1 MTACSRCGA
10 ANPADARFCSNCGS
24 ALPASSPAD
33 EVRKTVTILFCDVTG
48 STQLGEQLDPESL
61 RKVMARY
68 FDAMRADIELH
79 GGTVEKFIGDAVMA
93 VFGIPSLHEDDAL
106 RAVRAADDMRGS
118 LERLNEDLER
128 DFGVRL
134 ASRIGVNTGEVL
146 VGPGSTDFGRV
157 TGDAVNTA
165 ARLETAA
172 QPGEVLIG
180 ADTYQLVRDA
190 VDVEAVEPRT
200 VKGKAEPVQCYRLV
214 GVLAGTAS
222 PPRAFTSPIVGRERE
237 LEDLQRAFDRS
248 VQDRTCLLFT
258 VLGTAGAGK
267 SRLVEEFLGRVDRSA
282 QVLVGRCLS
291 YGEGITYW
299 PVAQALRA
307 ALEVHDFDEPE
318 EVRSRLDGILARD
331 DHADAIAARLSEV
344 LGIADGHSAPEET
357 AWAIRRFVEILASER
372 PVVAVWDD
380 IHWAEPALLDAI
392 DHVADWST
400 DSPILLLCT
409 ARPEFLDSR
418 PAWGAG
424 KQRASAL
431 TLPPLDADAST
442 QLIANLLGGGR
453 LPDDA
458 ADRVAEAGGGNPLFV
473 EQMVSMLID
482 DGLVVRENGG
492 QENGRWAPA
501 GDLSSIAVPPSVAAL
516 LAARLER
523 LSDDERRAIGSAS
536 VIGKVFYVGAVGEL
550 LPEPDRANAGQL
562 VRALVR
568 KELVRETRSTIPGED
583 AFEFRHILIR
593 DAAYAAIPKERR
605 AEQHRRF
612 ADWCVRIAGERIEEL
627 EEIVGYHLEQAFRN
641 RESIGALDEDM
652 RALAIEA
659 STRLESAGM
668 RAFDRPDMAAATNL
682 LRRAETL
689 LPRDDPGRVAILTA
703 LTYALVDSGRVDEAR
718 ETVAEAEARAAGG
731 GDTLA
736 VEHVRVA
743 RWRLVER
750 GIEQHEQM
758 RTDARRAIAVFE
770 AAGDQ
775 RGLVRAWNLLASV
788 EWLLGHGRAQLD
800 AVERAL
806 EHARGGTARYEEHD
820 ALDNLTSSLVR
831 GPIPISEG
839 IARAERTIE
848 AYAGSR
854 EVDALMCH
862 ALAHFRARLGEFD
875 AARAA
880 MDRYRSFYR
889 DTGQTLSYVRS
900 AEVAFDIAMLAGEAE
915 HACEVVEEAL
925 RSLSELGDSWPYSVA
940 FLAQGRYAMG
950 RYADAREPAE
960 IAAEHGDEIEGSLA
974 LGVLAKLAARSG
986 DAPAALETIAEA
998 VARVDRT
1005 DFLFDRGTVHTD
1017 RGETLRLLGREDE
1030 ARAAF
1035 DEAIRLFDQKGDLVS
1050 SERARRLR
1058 AEEGPPRPAGPPS

>member
-1 MTACSRCGA
+1 MTACSSCGA
-10 ANPADARFCSNCGS
+10 ANQADARFCSNCGS

-68 FDAMRADIELH
+68 FDAMRADVELH

-106 RAVRAADDMRGS
+106 RAVRAADGMRES
-118 LERLNEDLER
+118 LETLNKDLER

-180 ADTYQLVRDA
+180 ADTYRLVRDA
-190 VDVEAVEPRT
+190 VDVESVEPRT
-200 VKGKAEPVQCYRLV
+200 VKGKAEPVECYRLV
-214 GVLAGTAS
+214 GVLAGTAP

-237 LEDLQRAFDRS
+237 FEDLQRAFERS
-248 VQDRTCLLFT
+248 VEDRTCLLFT

-267 SRLVEEFLGRVDRSA
+267 SRLVEEFLGRVGESGH
-282 QVLVGRCLS
+282 VVVGRCLP

-307 ALEVHDFDEPE
+307 ALDVHDFDDPE
-318 EVRSRLDGILARD
+318 EVRSHLDGILARD

-344 LGIADGHSAPEET
+344 LGIAEGHSAPEET
-357 AWAIRRFVEILASER
+357 AWAIRRFLEILASER
-372 PVVAVWDD
+372 PVVAVWEDV
-380 IHWAEPALLDAI
+380 HWAEPALLDAI
-392 DHVADWST
+392 DHVADWAS
-400 DSPILLLCT
+400 DAPILLLCT

-431 TLPPLDADAST
+431 TLPPLGADAST

-453 LPDDA
+453 LPADA
-458 ADRVAEAGGGNPLFV
+458 ADRVTDAGGGNPLFV

-482 DGLVVRENGG
+482 DGLVVREDGG
-492 QENGRWAPA
+492 REDAGWTPV

-523 LSDDERRAIGSAS
+523 LTDEERRAIGSAS
-536 VIGKVFYVGAVGEL
+536 VIGKVFYVGAVREL
-550 LPEPDRANAGQL
+550 LPETDRANAGPL
-562 VRALVR
+562 VRSLVR

-627 EEIVGYHLEQAFRN
+627 EEIVGYHLEQAFRH
-641 RESIGALDEDM
+641 RESLGALDEEA
-652 RALAIEA
+652 RALAMEA
-659 STRLESAGM
+659 SARLESAGM
-668 RAFDRPDMAAATNL
+668 RAFDRPDMSAAANL
-682 LRRAETL
+682 LRRAEGL
-689 LPRDDPGRVAILTA
+689 LPPDDPGRVAILTTLA
-703 LTYALVDSGRVDEAR
+703 YALFDTGRLHEAR
-718 ETVAEAEARAAGG
+718 DTVAEAEARAAVV
-731 GDTLA
+731 GDP
-736 VEHVRVA
+736 VA
-743 RWRLVER
+743 AEQAAIAHWQLVEQGVQR
-750 GIEQHEQM
+750 QEQM
-758 RTDARRAIAVFE
+758 RADASRAIAVFE

-775 RGLVRAWNLLASV
+775 RGLVRSWNLLASI
-788 EWLLGHGRAQLD
+788 EWLLGRGGAQLD

-806 EHARGGTARYEEHD
+806 EHARGGTARYEEHE
-820 ALDNLTSSLVR
+820 ALVNLTAGLVR
-831 GPIPISEG
+831 GPTPVSEG

-848 AYAGSR
+848 AYSGSR

-862 ALAHFRARLGEFD
+862 GLAHFRARLGEFE
-875 AARAA
+875 AARDA

-889 DTGQTLSYVRS
+889 DTGLTFSYLRS

-915 HACEVVEEAL
+915 HACDVAEEAW
-925 RSLSELGDSWPYSVA
+925 RSLNELGDSWPYLAA
-940 FLAQGRYAMG
+940 FLGQGRYAVG
-950 RYADAREPAE
+950 RYADAREAAAF
-960 IAAEHGDEIEGSLA
+960 AAEHGDEVEGSLG

-986 DAPAALETIAEA
+986 DAPTALETIAEA

-1005 DFLFDRGTVHTD
+1005 DFLFDRGTVYTD

-1030 ARAAF
+1030 ALSAF
-1035 DEAIRLFDQKGDLVS
+1035 DEAIRLFDQKGDRVS
-1050 SERARRLR
+1050 SERVRRLR
-1058 AEEGPPRPAGPPS
+1058 AEPMR

>member
-1 MTACSRCGA
+1 MTACSSCGA
-10 ANPADARFCSNCGS
+10 ANQADARFCSNCGS

-68 FDAMRADIELH
+68 FDAMRADVELH

-106 RAVRAADDMRGS
+106 RAVRAADGMRES
-118 LERLNEDLER
+118 LETLNKDLER

-180 ADTYQLVRDA
+180 ADTYRLVRDA
-190 VDVEAVEPRT
+190 VDVESVEPRT
-200 VKGKAEPVQCYRLV
+200 VKGKAEPVECYRLV
-214 GVLAGTAS
+214 GVLAGTAP

-237 LEDLQRAFDRS
+237 FEDLQRAFERS
-248 VQDRTCLLFT
+248 VEDRTCLLFT

-267 SRLVEEFLGRVDRSA
+267 SRLVEEFLGRVGESGH
-282 QVLVGRCLS
+282 VVVGRCLP

-307 ALEVHDFDEPE
+307 ALDVHDFDDPE
-318 EVRSRLDGILARD
+318 EVRSHLDGILARD

-344 LGIADGHSAPEET
+344 LGIAEGHSAPEET
-357 AWAIRRFVEILASER
+357 AWAIRRFLEILASER
-372 PVVAVWDD
+372 PVVAVWEDV
-380 IHWAEPALLDAI
+380 HWAEPALLDAI
-392 DHVADWST
+392 DHVADWAS
-400 DSPILLLCT
+400 DAPILLLCT

-431 TLPPLDADAST
+431 TLPPLGADAST

-453 LPDDA
+453 LPADA
-458 ADRVAEAGGGNPLFV
+458 ADRVTDAGGGNPLFV

-482 DGLVVRENGG
+482 DGLVVREDGG
-492 QENGRWAPA
+492 REDAGWTPV

-523 LSDDERRAIGSAS
+523 LTDEERRAIGSAS
-536 VIGKVFYVGAVGEL
+536 VIGKVFYVGAVREL
-550 LPEPDRANAGQL
+550 LPETDRANAGPL
-562 VRALVR
+562 VRSLVR

-627 EEIVGYHLEQAFRN
+627 EEIVGYHLEQAFRH
-641 RESIGALDEDM
+641 RESLGALDEEA
-652 RALAIEA
+652 RALAMEA
-659 STRLESAGM
+659 SARLESAGM
-668 RAFDRPDMAAATNL
+668 RAFDRPDMSAAANL
-682 LRRAETL
+682 LRRAEGL
-689 LPRDDPGRVAILTA
+689 LPPDDPGRVAILTTLA
-703 LTYALVDSGRVDEAR
+703 YALFDTGRLHEAR
-718 ETVAEAEARAAGG
+718 DTVAEAEARAAVV
-731 GDTLA
+731 GDP
-736 VEHVRVA
+736 VA
-743 RWRLVER
+743 AEQAAIAHWQLVEQGVQR
-750 GIEQHEQM
+750 QEQM
-758 RTDARRAIAVFE
+758 RADASRAIAVFE

-775 RGLVRAWNLLASV
+775 RGLVRSWNLLASI
-788 EWLLGHGRAQLD
+788 EWLLGRGGAQLD

-806 EHARGGTARYEEHD
+806 EHARGGTARYEEHE
-820 ALDNLTSSLVR
+820 ALVNLTAGLVR
-831 GPIPISEG
+831 GPTPVSEG

-848 AYAGSR
+848 AYSGSR

-862 ALAHFRARLGEFD
+862 GLAHFRARLGEFE
-875 AARAA
+875 AARDA
-880 MDRYRSFYR
+880 MDRYRSFSR
-889 DTGQTLSYVRS
+889 DTGLTFSYLRS

-915 HACEVVEEAL
+915 HACDVAEEAW
-925 RSLSELGDSWPYSVA
+925 RSLNELGDSWPYLAA
-940 FLAQGRYAMG
+940 FLGQGRYAVG
-950 RYADAREPAE
+950 RYADAREAAAF
-960 IAAEHGDEIEGSLA
+960 AAEHGDEVEGSLG

-986 DAPAALETIAEA
+986 DAPTALETIAEA

-1005 DFLFDRGTVHTD
+1005 DFLFDRGTVYTD

-1030 ARAAF
+1030 ALSAF
-1035 DEAIRLFDQKGDLVS
+1035 DEAIRLFDQKGDRVS
-1050 SERARRLR
+1050 SERVRRLR
-1058 AEEGPPRPAGPPS
+1058 AEPMR

>member
-1 MTACSRCGA
+1 MTACSTCGA
-10 ANPADARFCSNCGS
+10 ANPADAMFCSKCGS
-24 ALPASSPAD
+24 ALPDSSPAD

-68 FDAMRADIELH
+68 FDAMRAEIELH

-106 RAVRAADDMRGS
+106 RAVRAADGMREG
-118 LERLNEDLER
+118 LETLNKDLER

-134 ASRIGVNTGEVL
+134 AARIGVNTGEVL
-146 VGPGSTDFGRV
+146 VGSGSTDFGRV

-180 ADTYQLVRDA
+180 ADTYRLVRDA
-190 VDVEAVEPRT
+190 VDAESVEPRT
-200 VKGKAEPVQCYRLV
+200 VKGKAEPVECYRLV
-214 GVLAGTAS
+214 GVLAGIAA

-248 VQDRTCLLFT
+248 VQDRACLLFT

-267 SRLVEEFLGRVDRSA
+267 SRLVEEFLGHVGESA
-282 QVLVGRCLS
+282 QALVGRCLP

-331 DHADAIAARLSEV
+331 DHAGAIAARLSEV

-357 AWAIRRFVEILASER
+357 AWAIRRFLEILASER
-372 PVVAVWDD
+372 PVIAVWEDV
-380 IHWAEPALLDAI
+380 HWGEPALLDAI
-392 DHVADWST
+392 DHVADWAG
-400 DSPILLLCT
+400 DAPIMLLCT

-431 TLPPLDADAST
+431 TLPPLPADAST

-453 LPDDA
+453 LPADA
-458 ADRVAEAGGGNPLFV
+458 AGRVADAGGGNPLFV

-482 DGLVVRENGG
+482 DGLLVREDGG
-492 QENGRWAPA
+492 WTPA
-501 GDLSSIAVPPSVAAL
+501 GDLASIAVPPSVAAL

-523 LSDDERRAIGSAS
+523 LSDEERRVIGAAS
-536 VIGKVFYVGAVGEL
+536 VIGKVFHVGAVREL
-550 LPEPDRANAGQL
+550 VPEGDRADAGSL
-562 VRALVR
+562 VRSLVR

-612 ADWCVRIAGERIEEL
+612 ADWCVRTAGERIEEL
-627 EEIVGYHLEQAFRN
+627 EEIVGYHLEQAVRN
-641 RESIGALDEDM
+641 RESLGALDEDA
-652 RALAIEA
+652 RALAIDA
-659 STRLESAGM
+659 SARLESAGM
-668 RAFDRPDMAAATNL
+668 RAYDRPDMSAAANL

-689 LPRDDPGRVAILTA
+689 LPPDDPGRVAILTTLATA
-703 LTYALVDSGRVDEAR
+703 LFETGRVDETR
-718 ETVAEAEARAAGG
+718 DTVGEAEARAADS
-731 GDTLA
+731 GDPVA
-736 VEHVRVA
+736 VERARVA
-743 RWRLVER
+743 RWQLVDRGVER
-750 GIEQHEQM
+750 PEELRAQ
-758 RTDARRAIAVFE
+758 ASRAIAVFE

-775 RGLVRAWNLLASV
+775 RGLVRAWNFVASID
-788 EWLLGHGRAQLD
+788 WFRGQGDALLD
-800 AVERAL
+800 AVGRAL
-806 EHARGGTARYEEHD
+806 ESARGGTARYEEHE
-820 ALDNLTSSLVR
+820 ALGRLTAALVR
-831 GPIPISEG
+831 GPIPVPEG

-848 AYAGSR
+848 AYSGSR

-862 ALAHFRARLGEFD
+862 ALAHLRARIGEFD

-880 MDRYRSFYR
+880 MDRYRSFFR
-889 DTGQTLSYVRS
+889 DTGQTVSYFRS
-900 AEVAFDIAMLAGEAE
+900 AEVAFDVAMLAGEAE
-915 HACEVVEEAL
+915 DACDIVEEAA
-925 RSLSELGDSWPYSVA
+925 RSLAELGDSWPYLAA
-940 FLAQGRYAMG
+940 FLAQGRYAVG
-950 RYADAREPAE
+950 RYVDAREPAE
-960 IAAEHGDEIEGSLA
+960 FGAERGDEVEGSLA
-974 LGVLAKLAARSG
+974 LGVLAKLAARSR
-986 DAPAALETIAEA
+986 DATALETIAEA

-1005 DFLFDRGTVHTD
+1005 DFLFDRGTLHTD

-1030 ARAAF
+1030 ALSAF
-1035 DEAIRLFDQKGDLVS
+1035 DEAIELFDQKGDRVS
-1050 SERARRLR
+1050 SERVRRLR
-1058 AEEGPPRPAGPPS
+1058 AEAT

>member
-1 MTACSRCGA
+1 MTACSTCGA
-10 ANPADARFCSNCGS
+10 ANPADSRFCSNCGS
-24 ALPASSPAD
+24 ALDASSPAD

-68 FDAMRADIELH
+68 FDAMRAEIELH

-106 RAVRAADDMRGS
+106 RAVRAADGMRES
-118 LERLNEDLER
+118 LETLNKDLER

-180 ADTYQLVRDA
+180 ADTHRLVRDA
-190 VDVEAVEPRT
+190 VDVESVEPRT
-200 VKGKAEPVQCYRLV
+200 VKGKAEPVECYRLV
-214 GVLAGTAS
+214 GVLAGTAA

-237 LEDLQRAFDRS
+237 LEDLQRAFERS
-248 VQDRTCLLFT
+248 VQDGTCLLFT
-258 VLGTAGAGK
+258 VLGAAGAGK
-267 SRLVEEFLGRVDRSA
+267 SRLVEEFLGRVGETA
-282 QVLVGRCLS
+282 QVLVGRCLP

-299 PVAQALRA
+299 PVAQAVRA
-307 ALEVHDFDEPE
+307 AMEVHDFDEPG

-344 LGIADGHSAPEET
+344 LGIAEGHSAPEET
-357 AWAIRRFVEILASER
+357 AWAIRRFLEILASER
-372 PVVAVWDD
+372 PVIAVWEDV
-380 IHWAEPALLDAI
+380 HWAEPALLDAI
-392 DHVADWST
+392 DHVADWAT
-400 DSPILLLCT
+400 DAPILLLCT

-431 TLPPLDADAST
+431 TLPPLPADAST

-453 LPDDA
+453 LPADA
-458 ADRVAEAGGGNPLFV
+458 ADRVTEAGGGNPLFV

-482 DGLVVRENGG
+482 DGLVVRDDGG
-492 QENGRWAPA
+492 REDAGWTPV

-523 LSDDERRAIGSAS
+523 LSDEERRAVGSAS
-536 VIGKVFYVGAVGEL
+536 VIGKIFYLGAAREL
-550 LPEPDRANAGQL
+550 LPEPDRPNTGPL
-562 VRALVR
+562 VRSLVR

-641 RESIGALDEDM
+641 RESIGALDDEA
-652 RALAIEA
+652 RALASEA
-659 STRLESAGM
+659 SARLESAGM
-668 RAFDRPDMAAATNL
+668 RAFDRPDMSAATNL

-689 LPRDDPGRVAILTA
+689 LPPDDPGRVVILTTLASA
-703 LTYALVDSGRVDEAR
+703 LFDIGRVDEAR
-718 ETVAEAEARAAGG
+718 NTVAEAAARAPVV
-731 GDTLA
+731 GDPVT
-736 VEHVRVA
+736 VEHATIA
-743 RWRLVER
+743 RWQLIER
-750 GIEQHEQM
+750 GVEQHEQM
-758 RTDARRAIAVFE
+758 RTDASRAIAVFE

-775 RGLVRAWNLLASV
+775 RGLVRAWNLLTSI
-788 EWLLGHGRAQLD
+788 EWVLGHGGAQLD

-820 ALDNLTSSLVR
+820 ALGNLTAALVR
-831 GPIPISEG
+831 GPTPVSEG

-848 AYAGSR
+848 AYSGSR

-862 ALAHFRARLGEFD
+862 ALAHLRARLGEFD
-875 AARAA
+875 AAREA

-889 DTGQTLSYVRS
+889 DTGQTLSYLRS
-900 AEVAFDIAMLAGEAE
+900 VEVAFDLEMLAGEAE
-915 HACEVVEEAL
+915 QACDVVEEASRAL
-925 RSLSELGDSWPYSVA
+925 AGLGDTWPYLAA
-940 FLAQGRYAMG
+940 FLGQGRYAVG
-950 RYADAREPAE
+950 RYEDAREPAAF
-960 IAAEHGDEIEGSLA
+960 AAEHGDQVEGSLA

-986 DAPAALETIAEA
+986 DAATALETIAEA

-1005 DFLFDRGTVHTD
+1005 DFLFDRGTVYAD

-1030 ARAAF
+1030 ALSAF
-1035 DEAIRLFDQKGDLVS
+1035 DEAIGLFDQKGDLVS
-1050 SERARRLR
+1050 SERVRLLR
-1058 AEEGPPRPAGPPS
+1058 AEAGR

>member
-1 MTACSRCGA
+1 MTACSTCGA
-10 ANPADARFCSNCGS
+10 ANAADARFCSNCGS
-24 ALPASSPAD
+24 ALPAASPAD

-68 FDAMRADIELH
+68 FDAMRAEIELH

-106 RAVRAADDMRGS
+106 RAVRAADGMRES
-118 LERLNEDLER
+118 LETLNKDLER

-134 ASRIGVNTGEVL
+134 ESRIGLNTGEVL
-146 VGPGSTDFGRV
+146 VGPGSADFGRV

-180 ADTYQLVRDA
+180 ADTYRLVRDA
-190 VDVEAVEPRT
+190 VDIEPVEPRT
-200 VKGKAEPVQCYRLV
+200 LKGKAEPVECYRLV
-214 GVLAGTAS
+214 GVLAGTAA

-237 LEDLQRAFDRS
+237 LEDLERAFERS

-258 VLGTAGAGK
+258 VLGAAGAGK
-267 SRLVEEFLGRVDRSA
+267 SRLVEEFLGRVGESA
-282 QVLVGRCLS
+282 QVLVGRCLP

-307 ALEVHDFDEPE
+307 AMELHDFDEPE
-318 EVRSRLDGILARD
+318 EVRSRLAAILVED

-344 LGIADGHSAPEET
+344 LGIAEGHSAPEET
-357 AWAIRRFVEILASER
+357 AWAIRRFLEILASER
-372 PVVAVWDD
+372 PVIAVWDD

-392 DHVADWST
+392 DHVADWAS
-400 DSPILLLCT
+400 DAPILLLCT

-418 PAWGAG
+418 QDWGAG

-442 QLIANLLGGGR
+442 RLIANLLGGGR
-453 LPDDA
+453 LPTDA

-482 DGLVVRENGG
+482 DGLVVRDDGG
-492 QENGRWAPA
+492 REDAGWAPIA
-501 GDLSSIAVPPSVAAL
+501 DLSSIAVPPSVAAL

-523 LSDDERRAIGSAS
+523 LSDEERRAIGAAS
-536 VIGKVFYVGAVGEL
+536 VIGKVFYVGAVREL
-550 LPEPDRANAGQL
+550 LPETDRANAAPL
-562 VRALVR
+562 VRSLVR

-627 EEIVGYHLEQAFRN
+627 EEIVGYHLEQAFRH
-641 RESIGALDEDM
+641 RESLGALDEEA

-659 STRLESAGM
+659 SARLESAGM

-689 LPRDDPGRVAILTA
+689 LPPDDPGRAAILTTLA
-703 LTYALVDSGRVDEAR
+703 YALFDAGRLDEAR
-718 ETVAEAEARAAGG
+718 DSIAEAEAQATTV
-731 GDTLA
+731 GDPAA
-736 VEHVRVA
+736 VERA
-743 RWRLVER
+743 MIGFWQLVER
-750 GIEQHEQM
+750 GVERHEQM
-758 RTDARRAIAVFE
+758 RADASRAIAVFE

-775 RGLVRAWNLLASV
+775 RGLVRAWNLISEI
-788 EWLLGHGRAQLD
+788 EWLLGHGETQLD
-800 AVERAL
+800 AVEHALAHVRA
-806 EHARGGTARYEEHD
+806 GTARYEEHE
-820 ALDNLTSSLVR
+820 ALGNLTSGLVR
-831 GPIPISEG
+831 GPTPVADG
-839 IARAERTIE
+839 IVRAERTIE
-848 AYAGSR
+848 AYSGSR

-862 ALAHFRARLGEFD
+862 ALAHLRARLGEFD
-875 AARAA
+875 AARVA

-889 DTGQTLSYVRS
+889 DTGQTLSYIRS

-915 HACEVVEEAL
+915 HACDLVEEAT
-925 RSLSELGDSWPYSVA
+925 RSLNELGDSWPYLAA
-940 FLAQGRYAMG
+940 FLGQGRYAVG
-950 RYADAREPAE
+950 RYEDAREPAAF
-960 IAAEHGDEIEGSLA
+960 AAEHGDDVEGSLG

-986 DAPAALETIAEA
+986 DAATALETIAEA

-1005 DFLFDRGTVHTD
+1005 DFLFDRGTVYTD
-1017 RGETLRLLGREDE
+1017 RGETLRLLGREEE
-1030 ARAAF
+1030 ALLAF
-1035 DEAIRLFDQKGDLVS
+1035 DEAIGLFDQKGDLVS
-1050 SERARRLR
+1050 SERVHRLR
-1058 AEEGPPRPAGPPS
+1058 DER

>member
-1 MTACSRCGA
+1 MTACSSCGA
-10 ANPADARFCSNCGS
+10 ANQADAKFCSNCGS

-68 FDAMRADIELH
+68 FDAMRAEIELH
-79 GGTVEKFIGDAVMA
+79 GGSVEKFIGDAVMA
-93 VFGIPSLHEDDAL
+93 VFGIPTLHEDDAL
-106 RAVRAADDMRGS
+106 RAVRAADGMGES
-118 LERLNEDLER
+118 LETLNEDLER

-146 VGPGSTDFGRV
+146 VGPGSADFGRV

-180 ADTYQLVRDA
+180 ADTYPLVRDA
-190 VDVEAVEPRT
+190 VDVESVEPRN
-200 VKGKAEPVQCYRLV
+200 VKGKAEPVECYRLV
-214 GVLAGTAS
+214 GVLAGTAP

-237 LEDLQRAFDRS
+237 LEDVERAFERS
-248 VQDRTCLLFT
+248 VQDRTCMLFT
-258 VLGTAGAGK
+258 VLGAAGAGK
-267 SRLVEEFLGRVDRSA
+267 SRLVEEFLSRVGESA
-282 QVLVGRCLS
+282 QVLVGRCLP

-307 ALEVHDFDEPE
+307 TLELHDFDEPE
-318 EVRSRLDGILARD
+318 QVRSRLDGILARE

-344 LGIADGHSAPEET
+344 LGIAEGHSAPEET
-357 AWAIRRFVEILASER
+357 AWAIRRFLEILASEQ
-372 PVVAVWDD
+372 PVIAVWEDV
-380 IHWAEPALLDAI
+380 HWAEPALLDAI
-392 DHVADWST
+392 DHVADWAG
-400 DSPILLLCT
+400 DAPILLLCT

-418 PAWGAG
+418 AAWGAG

-431 TLPPLDADAST
+431 TLPPLDAGAST
-442 QLIANLLGGGR
+442 ELIANLLGGGR
-453 LPDDA
+453 LPADT
-458 ADRVAEAGGGNPLFV
+458 ADRVADAGGGNPLFV

-482 DGLVVRENGG
+482 DGLVVREEGG
-492 QENGRWAPA
+492 WTPV

-523 LSDDERRAIGSAS
+523 LTDEERRAIGSAS
-536 VIGKVFYVGAVGEL
+536 VIGKVFYVGAVQGL
-550 LPEPDRANAGQL
+550 LPEPNRANAGPL
-562 VRALVR
+562 VRSLAR

-612 ADWCVRIAGERIEEL
+612 ADWCVRISGERIEEL

-641 RESIGALDEDM
+641 RESIGALDEEA

-659 STRLESAGM
+659 SARLESAGM
-668 RAFDRPDMAAATNL
+668 RAFDRPDMTAATNL

-689 LPRDDPGRVAILTA
+689 LPPEEPRRVTILTA
-703 LTYALVDSGRVDEAR
+703 LAYALFDTGHVDEAR
-718 ETVAEAEARAAGG
+718 DTVAEAEGRATVV
-731 GDTLA
+731 GDPVA
-736 VEHVRVA
+736 VEYATIA
-743 RWRLVER
+743 RWTLVER
-750 GIEQHEQM
+750 GVERHEQM
-758 RTDARRAIAVFE
+758 RTEANRAIAVFE

-775 RGLVRAWNLLASV
+775 RGLVRAWNLLASI
-788 EWLLGHGRAQLD
+788 EWLQGHAGAQLN

-806 EHARGGTARYEEHD
+806 EHARGGTARYEEHE
-820 ALDNLTSSLVR
+820 ALDELTSALVR
-831 GPIPISEG
+831 GPTPVSEG

-848 AYAGSR
+848 AYPGNR
-854 EVDALMCH
+854 EVDALVCH
-862 ALAHFRARLGEFD
+862 ALAHLRARLGEFD
-875 AARAA
+875 AAHAA
-880 MDRYRSFYR
+880 MDRYRSFWR
-889 DTGQTLSYVRS
+889 DTGQTLSYLRS
-900 AEVAFDIAMLAGEAE
+900 VEVAFDLAMLAGEAE
-915 HACEVVEEAL
+915 HACDVVEEAS
-925 RSLSELGDSWPYSVA
+925 RSLSELGDSWPYLAA
-940 FLAQGRYAMG
+940 FLGQGRYAVG
-950 RYADAREPAE
+950 RYEDAREAAALPAE
-960 IAAEHGDEIEGSLA
+960 QGDAIERSLA

-986 DAPAALETIAEA
+986 DAETALETIAEA
-998 VARVDRT
+998 IARVDRT
-1005 DFLFDRGTVHTD
+1005 DFLFDRGTVYTD

-1030 ARAAF
+1030 ARSAF

-1050 SERARRLR
+1050 AARVRALGDER
-1058 AEEGPPRPAGPPS
+1058 

>member
-1 MTACSRCGA
+1 MTACSTCGA
-10 ANPADARFCSNCGS
+10 ANPAEAKFCSNCGS
-24 ALPASSPAD
+24 ALAASSPAD

-68 FDAMRADIELH
+68 FDAMRAEIELH

-106 RAVRAADDMRGS
+106 RAVRAADGMRES
-118 LERLNEDLER
+118 LETLNRDLER

-134 ASRIGVNTGEVL
+134 EARIGVNTGEVL

-180 ADTYQLVRDA
+180 ADTHRLVREA
-190 VDVEAVEPRT
+190 VEVESVEPRT
-200 VKGKAEPVQCYRLV
+200 VKGKAEPVECYRLV
-214 GVLAGTAS
+214 GVLAGTAA
-222 PPRAFTSPIVGRERE
+222 PPRAFTSPIVGRGRE
-237 LEDLQRAFDRS
+237 LEDLQRAFERS
-248 VQDRTCLLFT
+248 VQDRACLLFT
-258 VLGTAGAGK
+258 VLGAAGAGK
-267 SRLVEEFLGRVDRSA
+267 SRLVEEFVGHIGESA
-282 QVLVGRCLS
+282 QVLVGRCLP

-331 DHADAIAARLSEV
+331 DHAGAIAARLSEV
-344 LGIADGHSAPEET
+344 LGIAEGHSAPEET
-357 AWAIRRFVEILASER
+357 AWAIRRFMEILASER
-372 PVVAVWDD
+372 PLIAVWEDV
-380 IHWAEPALLDAI
+380 HWAEPALLDAI
-392 DHVADWST
+392 DHVADWAG
-400 DSPILLLCT
+400 DAPILLLCT

-431 TLPPLDADAST
+431 TLPPLPADEST
-442 QLIANLLGGGR
+442 QLIANLLGGGQ
-453 LPDDA
+453 LPADA
-458 ADRVAEAGGGNPLFV
+458 AGRVAEAGGGNPLFV

-482 DGLVVRENGG
+482 DGLVVRDDGG
-492 QENGRWAPA
+492 WTPV

-523 LSDDERRAIGSAS
+523 LSDDERRVIGSAS
-536 VIGKVFYVGAVGEL
+536 VIGKVFHVGAVRDL
-550 LPEPDRANAGQL
+550 VPEADRADAGSL
-562 VRALVR
+562 VRSLVR

-641 RESIGALDEDM
+641 RESLSALDEEA
-652 RALAIEA
+652 RGLAIEA
-659 STRLESAGM
+659 SARLESAGM
-668 RAFDRPDMAAATNL
+668 RAYDRPDMSAAANL
-682 LRRAETL
+682 LARAETL
-689 LPRDDPGRVAILTA
+689 LPPDDPGRVAILTTLATA
-703 LTYALVDSGRVDEAR
+703 LFETGRLDEVR
-718 ETVAEAEARAAGG
+718 DTVGEAEARASVAG
-731 GDTLA
+731 DPVA
-736 VEHVRVA
+736 VELATVA
-743 RWRLVER
+743 RWQLVEQGVER
-750 GIEQHEQM
+750 YEQM
-758 RTDARRAIAVFE
+758 RTDANRAIAVFE

-775 RGLVRAWNLLASV
+775 RGLVRAWNLLTSI
-788 EWLLGHGRAQLD
+788 EWVLGQGGAQLES
-800 AVERAL
+800 VERAL
-806 EHARGGTARYEEHD
+806 EHARGGTARYEEHE
-820 ALDNLTSSLVR
+820 ALGRLTAGLVR
-831 GPIPISEG
+831 GPTPVSDG
-839 IARAERTIE
+839 IARSERTIE
-848 AYAGSR
+848 SYSGSR

-862 ALAHFRARLGEFD
+862 GLAHLRARLGEFD
-875 AARAA
+875 EARAA
-880 MDRYRSFYR
+880 MERYRSFFR
-889 DTGQTLSYVRS
+889 DTGQTVSYLRS
-900 AEVAFDIAMLAGEAE
+900 AEVAFDLAMLAGEAE
-915 HACEVVEEAL
+915 DACDIVEEAS
-925 RSLSELGDSWPYSVA
+925 RSLAELGDSWPYLAA
-940 FLAQGRYAMG
+940 FLGQGRYAVG
-950 RYADAREPAE
+950 RYADAREPAAF
-960 IAAEHGDEIEGSLA
+960 AAEHGDEVEGSLA

-986 DAPAALETIAEA
+986 DAATALETIAEA

-1030 ARAAF
+1030 ALSVF
-1035 DEAIRLFDQKGDLVS
+1035 DEAIGLFDQKGDLVS
-1050 SERARRLR
+1050 SERVRRLR
-1058 AEEGPPRPAGPPS
+1058 AEAVP

>member
-1 MTACSRCGA
+1 MTACSSCGA
-10 ANPADARFCSNCGS
+10 ANQADARFCSNCGS

-68 FDAMRADIELH
+68 FDAMRADVELH

-106 RAVRAADDMRGS
+106 RAVRAADGMRES
-118 LERLNEDLER
+118 LETLNKDLER

-180 ADTYQLVRDA
+180 ADTYRLVRDA
-190 VDVEAVEPRT
+190 VDVESVEPRT
-200 VKGKAEPVQCYRLV
+200 VKGKAEPVECYRLV
-214 GVLAGTAS
+214 GVLAGTAP

-237 LEDLQRAFDRS
+237 FEDLQRAFERS
-248 VQDRTCLLFT
+248 VEDRTCLLFT

-267 SRLVEEFLGRVDRSA
+267 SRLVEEFLGRVGESGH
-282 QVLVGRCLS
+282 VVVGRCLP

-299 PVAQALRA
+299 PVAQAVRA
-307 ALEVHDFDEPE
+307 ALDVHDFDDPE
-318 EVRSRLDGILARD
+318 EVRSHLDGILARD

-344 LGIADGHSAPEET
+344 LGIAEGHSAPEET
-357 AWAIRRFVEILASER
+357 AWAIRRFLEILASER
-372 PVVAVWDD
+372 PVVAVWEDV
-380 IHWAEPALLDAI
+380 HWAEPALLDAI
-392 DHVADWST
+392 DHVADWAS
-400 DSPILLLCT
+400 DAPILLLCT

-431 TLPPLDADAST
+431 TLPPLGADAST

-453 LPDDA
+453 LPTDA
-458 ADRVAEAGGGNPLFV
+458 ADRVTDAGGGNPLFV

-482 DGLVVRENGG
+482 DGLVVREDGG
-492 QENGRWAPA
+492 REDAGWTPV

-523 LSDDERRAIGSAS
+523 LTDEERRAIGSAS
-536 VIGKVFYVGAVGEL
+536 VIGKVFYVGAVREL
-550 LPEPDRANAGQL
+550 LPETDRANAGPL
-562 VRALVR
+562 VRSLVR

-627 EEIVGYHLEQAFRN
+627 EEIVGYHLEQAFRH
-641 RESIGALDEDM
+641 RESLGALDEEA
-652 RALAIEA
+652 RALAMEA
-659 STRLESAGM
+659 SARLESAGM
-668 RAFDRPDMAAATNL
+668 RAFDRPDMSAAANL
-682 LRRAETL
+682 LRRAEGL
-689 LPRDDPGRVAILTA
+689 LPPDDPGRVAILTTLA
-703 LTYALVDSGRVDEAR
+703 YALFDTGRLHEAR
-718 ETVAEAEARAAGG
+718 DTVAEAEARAAVV
-731 GDTLA
+731 GDP
-736 VEHVRVA
+736 VA
-743 RWRLVER
+743 AEQAAIAHWQLVEQGVQR
-750 GIEQHEQM
+750 QEQM
-758 RTDARRAIAVFE
+758 RADASRAIAVFE

-775 RGLVRAWNLLASV
+775 RGLVRSWNLLASI
-788 EWLLGHGRAQLD
+788 EWLLGRGGAQLD

-806 EHARGGTARYEEHD
+806 EHARGGTARYEEHE
-820 ALDNLTSSLVR
+820 ALVNLTAGLVR
-831 GPIPISEG
+831 GPTPVSEG

-848 AYAGSR
+848 AYSGSR

-862 ALAHFRARLGEFD
+862 GLAHFRARLGEFE
-875 AARAA
+875 AARDA
-880 MDRYRSFYR
+880 MDRYRSFSR
-889 DTGQTLSYVRS
+889 DTGLTFSYLRS

-915 HACEVVEEAL
+915 HACDVAEEAW
-925 RSLSELGDSWPYSVA
+925 RSLNELGDSWPYLAA
-940 FLAQGRYAMG
+940 FLGQGRYAVG
-950 RYADAREPAE
+950 RYADAREAAAF
-960 IAAEHGDEIEGSLA
+960 AAEHGDEVEGSLG

-986 DAPAALETIAEA
+986 DAPTALETIAEA

-1005 DFLFDRGTVHTD
+1005 DFLFDRGTVYTD

-1030 ARAAF
+1030 ALSAF
-1035 DEAIRLFDQKGDLVS
+1035 DEAIRLFDQKGDRVS
-1050 SERARRLR
+1050 SERVRRLR
-1058 AEEGPPRPAGPPS
+1058 AEPMR

>member
-1 MTACSRCGA
+1 MTACSTCGA
-10 ANPADARFCSNCGS
+10 ANAADAKFCSNCGS

-61 RKVMARY
+61 RKVMARF
-68 FDAMRADIELH
+68 FDAMRAEIELH

-106 RAVRAADDMRGS
+106 RAVRAADGMRES
-118 LERLNEDLER
+118 LEPLNKDLER

-180 ADTYQLVRDA
+180 ADTYRLVRDA
-190 VDVEAVEPRT
+190 VDVESVEPRT
-200 VKGKAEPVQCYRLV
+200 LKGKAEPVECYRLV
-214 GVLAGTAS
+214 GVLAGTAP

-237 LEDLQRAFDRS
+237 LEDLERAFERS
-248 VQDRTCLLFT
+248 MQDRTCLLFT
-258 VLGTAGAGK
+258 VLGAAGAGK
-267 SRLVEEFLGRVDRSA
+267 SRLVEEFLGRVGGSA
-282 QVLVGRCLS
+282 QVLVGRCLP

-307 ALEVHDFDEPE
+307 AMELHDFDEPE
-318 EVRSRLDGILARD
+318 EVRSRLDAILARD

-344 LGIADGHSAPEET
+344 LGIAEGHSTPEET
-357 AWAIRRFVEILASER
+357 AWAIRRFLEILASER
-372 PVVAVWDD
+372 PVIAVWEDV
-380 IHWAEPALLDAI
+380 HWAEPALLDAI
-392 DHVADWST
+392 DHVADWAN
-400 DSPILLLCT
+400 DAPILLLCT

-431 TLPPLDADAST
+431 TLPPLAADAAT
-442 QLIANLLGGGR
+442 QLIANLLGGER
-453 LPDDA
+453 LPADA

-482 DGLVVRENGG
+482 DGLVVRETGG
-492 QENGRWAPA
+492 REDAGWTPV
-501 GDLSSIAVPPSVAAL
+501 GDLSTIAVPPSVAAL

-523 LSDDERRAIGSAS
+523 LNDEERRAIGAAS
-536 VIGKVFYVGAVGEL
+536 VIGKVFPVGAVREL
-550 LPEPDRANAGQL
+550 LPEPDGANAGPL
-562 VRALVR
+562 VRSLVR

-612 ADWCVRIAGERIEEL
+612 ADWCVRIAGERLEEL

-641 RESIGALDEDM
+641 RESIGALDEEA
-652 RALAIEA
+652 RALALEA
-659 STRLESAGM
+659 SARLESAGM
-668 RAFDRPDMAAATNL
+668 RAFDRPDMSAAANL

-689 LPRDDPGRVAILTA
+689 LPPDDPGRVVILTTLATA
-703 LTYALVDSGRVDEAR
+703 LFDIGRLDEAR
-718 ETVAEAEARAAGG
+718 GTIAEAEARAAVV
-731 GDTLA
+731 GDPVA
-736 VEHVRVA
+736 VEHA
-743 RWRLVER
+743 TIASWWFIER
-750 GIEQHEQM
+750 GVEQHEQM
-758 RTDARRAIAVFE
+758 RTDASRAIAVFE

-775 RGLVRAWNLLASV
+775 RGLVRAWNLLTSI
-788 EWLLGHGRAQLD
+788 EWVLGQGGAQLD

-806 EHARGGTARYEEHD
+806 EHARGGTARYEEHE
-820 ALDNLTSSLVR
+820 ALGNLTAALVR
-831 GPIPISEG
+831 GPTPVSEG

-848 AYAGSR
+848 AYSGSR

-862 ALAHFRARLGEFD
+862 ALAHLRARLGEFD
-875 AARAA
+875 AAREA

-889 DTGQTLSYVRS
+889 DTGQTLSYLRS
-900 AEVAFDIAMLAGEAE
+900 VEVAFDLEMLAGEAE
-915 HACEVVEEAL
+915 HACDVVEEAS
-925 RSLSELGDSWPYSVA
+925 RSLADLGDAWPYLSA
-940 FLAQGRYAMG
+940 FLGQGRYAVG
-950 RYADAREPAE
+950 SYEDAREPAAF
-960 IAAEHGDEIEGSLA
+960 AAEHGDEVEGSLA

-986 DAPAALETIAEA
+986 DAATALETIAEA
-998 VARVDRT
+998 VTRVDRT
-1005 DFLFDRGTVHTD
+1005 DFLFDRGTVHAD
-1017 RGETLRLLGREDE
+1017 RGETMRLLGREDQ
-1030 ARAAF
+1030 AVKAF
-1035 DEAIRLFDQKGDLVS
+1035 DEAVRLFELKGDLVS
-1050 SERARRLR
+1050 SERVHRLR
-1058 AEEGPPRPAGPPS
+1058 DEAAR